1 MEFRNILFPIAGT
14 EADEEAA
21 EMACRLAKDTDARV
35 YALHVIPIERSLP
48 LDAEIK
54 PEIGKAEQ
62 ILSSIEDIGKDCGC
76 RMETEMLQSREVGPA
91 IVDEAIERDVD
102 LIIIGMSY
110 KTRFGEFS
118 LGEVIPYVLR
128 NAPCRVI
135 IYHQRKV

>member
-1 MEFRNILFPIAGT
+1 MEFSNILLPIAGS

-21 EMACRLAKDTDARV
+21 EMACRLANESSARV
-35 YALHVIPIERSLP
+35 YAVHVIPIERSLP
-48 LDAEIK
+48 LDAEIEPK
-54 PEIGKAEQ
+54 IGKAEQ
-62 ILSSIEDIGKDCGC
+62 ILTKIEDIGAKHGC

-91 IVDEAIERDVD
+91 IVDEAIEREID

-135 IYHQRKV
+135 VYHQRKV